1 MSKAVAIL
9 LLIFL
14 NDPAIFSQDVVPAAR
29 MGASLKLLL
38 SGKLKDSI
46 FITQKNGR
54 QFIPVIIE
62 TDGASSAYVLK
73 KNGYQLRTIM
83 GNVATADI
91 AIDNINKLAAN
102 PSVKRI
108 ELPLLLRKTDTL
120 MRRITTVKD
129 VIEGKSPLT
138 QTYTGKNVV
147 IGVIDDGIDISHP
160 DFYGEDG
167 HIRIRYLWNM
177 EYSGNHP
184 PGEYSYGQ
192 EWTADSMEY
201 YSRRFQMK
209 MVNGYSMQNY
219 FGFANHGTSVTSL
232 AAGNSGVAAGAEIVA
247 VAFTATANNLL
258 RADYLIDGINYIY
271 HKAQQENKKCVINIS
286 LGVMDGGPHDGKTLL
301 EKAIDNFCIL
311 HPDLLVCVSAGNN
324 GNSWK
329 HWGGFPIDK
338 DSSYGIFRTA
348 GFSSMYF
355 SIPKQYSKTLR
366 ISLSES
372 SLSSIS
378 TPAQARDSVIF
389 QSPYLLI
396 DSLLNLDHPVSF
408 SSFLSTGQLS
418 SDIIFAASSYNDDY
432 DELIVTPNLRAGLS
446 STTLYEH
453 IFSFIFKGQGTL
465 HAWYPFFNLHPV
477 IYSWNYDPTGPD
489 STFHISD
496 NEYSTIIP
504 TNAFTVLSS
513 GAYNIRTCYV
523 NMEKQIVSAYERCRT
538 TYFTSHGPTTDG
550 RIKPDV
556 LTPGENV
563 FAARSR
569 FDDFLGFDFILDTN
583 HVSFGGTSAASPITA
598 GITALIWERFPD
610 YTRNDIVQ
618 LLKSTANFDQAS
630 AVWGP
635 QPNNIAGWG
644 KVDAFMAMT
653 GQRTDLGNICEHADV
668 CPGAIDPN
676 DTIPPPPAPGFVR
689 IYPNPVS
696 SYATVFYI
704 SQQPVKY
711 FLYDV
716 SGRLTRTS
724 SLPVSETGSYIY
736 LNLSNLAKGMY
747 FMKFTGFDK
756 PVTQK
761 IMVLPH

>member
-9 LLIFL
+9 LLVFL
-14 NDPAIFSQDVVPAAR
+14 NVPAIFSQDGVPVAR
-29 MGASLKLLL
+29 IGASLKLLL
-38 SGKLKDSI
+38 SGKVKDSI

-54 QFIPVIIE
+54 KFIPVIIE
-62 TDGASSAYVLK
+62 TDGSSFAYVLK
-73 KNGYQLRTIM
+73 KNGYQVRTIM

-91 AIDNINKLAAN
+91 AIDDINKLVAN

-120 MRRITTVKD
+120 MRRMTTVKD

-147 IGVIDDGIDISHP
+147 IGIIDDGIDISHP

-209 MVNGYSMQNY
+209 MLSGYSMQNY
-219 FGFANHGTSVTSL
+219 FGFANHGTSVASL
-232 AAGNSGVAAGAEIVA
+232 AAGNNGVAIGAEIVA
-247 VAFTATANNLL
+247 VAFTATSDHLL

-271 HKAQQENKKCVINIS
+271 RKAQQENKKCVINIS
-286 LGVMDGGPHDGKTLL
+286 LGIMDGGPHDGKTLL
-301 EKAIDNFCIL
+301 EKAIDNFCTQ

-324 GNSWK
+324 GNTWK
-329 HWGGFPIDK
+329 HWGGFPINK
-338 DSSYGIFRTA
+338 DSSYGLFRSA
-348 GFSSMYF
+348 GLASMYF
-355 SIPKQYSKTLR
+355 SIPKQHSKTLR
-366 ISLSES
+366 ISINES
-372 SLSSIS
+372 
-378 TPAQARDSVIF
+378 PQATIYDPTFAKDSAIY

-396 DSLLNLDHPVSF
+396 DSLVNLDHPVSF
-408 SSFLSTGQLS
+408 SSYLSTGQVS
-418 SDIIFAASSYNDDY
+418 SIITFTASSYNEDY
-432 DELIVTPNLRAGLS
+432 DELIVTPDLRAGINS
-446 STTLYEH
+446 PSLYEH
-453 IFSFIFKGQGTL
+453 IYSFIFKGQGTL
-465 HAWYPFFNLHPV
+465 HAWYPFFNLNPV
-477 IYSWNYDPTGPD
+477 IYSWNNNLSESD

-496 NEYSTIIP
+496 NEYTTIIP
-504 TNAFTVLSS
+504 TNALTVLSS
-513 GAYNIRTCYV
+513 GAYNIRTCYLNIDKKIV
-523 NMEKQIVSAYERCRT
+523 NAYERCRT

-569 FDDFLGFDFILDTN
+569 FDEFLGFEFILDTN
-583 HVSFGGTSAASPITA
+583 HVSFGGTSASSPITA
-598 GITALIWERFPD
+598 GIAALTWERFPD
-610 YTRNDIVQ
+610 YTRDDIKQ

-653 GQRTDLGNICEHADV
+653 GQRTDFGNICDLADV
-668 CPGAIDPN
+668 CFGAIDPN
-676 DTIPPPPAPGFVR
+676 DTIPLPPATGFVR
-689 IYPNPVS
+689 IYPNPAS
-696 SYATVFYI
+696 SYVTVFYV
-704 SQQPVKY
+704 SQQPLKY

-716 SGRLTRTS
+716 SGRLTRTG
-724 SLPVSETGSYIY
+724 SLPVSGTGSNIY